1 VSEFTPRFTP
11 SPDGLNAEF
20 YGHLAAGRLRLQ
32 RCAAC
37 GRWRHPPRVLCGACA
52 SDRWQWQPVSG
63 RGTVHTWTVT
73 HQALVP
79 SFAEDLPYAVVV
91 VELEEGPRL
100 VTAVRGI
107 DPGAL
112 RLGLALEVRIARVSD
127 TIGLHY
133 FVPRASDIDP
143 TTPC

>member
-1 VSEFTPRFTP
+1 MTFEPRFTP

-20 YGHLAAGRLRLQ
+20 YEHLAKGELRLQ
-32 RCAAC
+32 RCDAC
-37 GRWRHPPRVLCGACA
+37 GTWRHPPRILCGRCGA
-52 SDRWQWQPVSG
+52 DGWQWTKASG
-63 RGTVHTWTVT
+63 RGVVYTWTVT

-79 SFAEDLPYAVVV
+79 PFAGDVPYAVVV

-107 DPGAL
+107 EPSAL
-112 RLGLALEVRIARVSD
+112 SLGLPVELRVAPVSD

-133 FVPRASDIDP
+133 FVPRA
-143 TTPC
+143 